1 MYDSNWLEAM
11 KKEIDALEENQ
22 TWEFTY
28 LPPGKRALGCK
39 WVYKLKYNADG
50 TIER

>member
-1 MYDSNWLEAM
+1 MN
-11 KKEIDALEENQ
+11 KEIDALEENQ
-22 TWEFTY
+22 TWEITS

-39 WVYKLKYNADG
+39 WVYKIKYNADG